1 MDNLKKSYSFL
12 FIGFSLLV
20 LYLLQFFLDLKWQ
33 WLYELQL
40 NEEYKRWSGV
50 FIGIFILFQWILSVT
65 RISKKL
71 RKHTVRFTI
80 LHKWIG
86 VLSPIFFYIHALEFG
101 YGYLALLSYI
111 FFINMVLGTVNL
123 DIIKSKKEWIFQSWM
138 IVHVLLSVVI
148 SFLVVFHIGVV
159 FYYE

>member
-1 MDNLKKSYSFL
+1 MDSLKKSYSFL

-50 FIGIFILFQWILSVT
+50 FIAIFILFQWILSVT

-111 FFINMVLGTVNL
+111 FFINMILGTVNL